1 MTPNDES
8 LTPETVDEYIE
19 RLLNLRDD
27 APADQDTRPD
37 LDLIRKLRHAYETEE
52 ANERS
57 LERVWERLAQRSAA
71 PSPTQTVK
79 PQQTHRM
86 LFLRKRQVAMNRP
99 PVQYPIR
106 PRFSYRLGAIV
117 AAILIALLI
126 GGLVIG
132 LILVRQVP
140 HQSVGGNPTTTITAT
155 TTAMPTP
162 QPSDTSTATLTP
174 TPSATLPPAPT
185 ATPLPQGPLLTYT
198 GHSGPIRT
206 LAWSPNGKWI
216 ASAGDDTTVQVWN
229 ALTGQPIFTFRQHTQ
244 AVNALAWSPDST
256 RIVSASGNENGPPKS
271 QVFVWNATTGKVLL
285 TYTNNPT
292 QVNGGIIRYLAWSP
306 DGTRI
311 LSRGDDGTL
320 QIWNPTDGTVLL
332 SLQAGGPVA
341 WSPDSRRFASGNGFG
356 IDIRDASTG
365 AVIASFPGQGSSATG
380 LAWSPDGSRIVVG
393 DGFGV
398 IHILDATNA
407 QPLLT
412 YQGFS
417 GSYESL
423 CMAWSPDSKR
433 VATGGMGV
441 GQNVNTVQV
450 WDSTSGQTLATF
462 GGQPQ
467 GVNAV
472 SWSPNG
478 ADIAA
483 GGQDGT
489 IQIWKAP

>member
-19 RLLNLRDD
+19 RLLKQRDG
-27 APADQDTRPD
+27 APADQGTPSD
-37 LDLIRKLRHAYETEE
+37 LGLIRKLRHAYETEE

-71 PSPTQTVK
+71 PSPTQAAK
-79 PQQTHRM
+79 SRQTHRL
-86 LFLRKRQVAMNRP
+86 LFLRKRQIAMNRP
-99 PVQYPIR
+99 PVQYPIK
-106 PRFSYRLGAIV
+106 PRLSYRLGAIV

-140 HQSVGGNPTTTITAT
+140 HQSVGGNPTMTAT
-155 TTAMPTP
+155 STTMPTP
-162 QPSDTSTATLTP
+162 QPSGTSTATLTP
-174 TPSATLPPAPT
+174 TPTATLPPAPT
-185 ATPLPQGPLLTYT
+185 ATPPVVQEPLLTYT

-256 RIVSASGNENGPPKS
+256 RIVSASGSENGPPKS
-271 QVFVWNATTGKVLL
+271 QVFVWNATTGNVLL

-306 DGTRI
+306 D
-311 LSRGDDGTL
+311 
-320 QIWNPTDGTVLL
+320 
-332 SLQAGGPVA
+332 
-341 WSPDSRRFASGNGFG
+341 
-356 IDIRDASTG
+356 
-365 AVIASFPGQGSSATG
+365 
-380 LAWSPDGSRIVVG
+380 
-393 DGFGV
+393 
-398 IHILDATNA
+398 
-407 QPLLT
+407 
-412 YQGFS
+412 
-417 GSYESL
+417 
-423 CMAWSPDSKR
+423 SKR

-441 GQNVNTVQV
+441 GQDVNTVQV
-450 WDSTSGQTLATF
+450 WDSTSGQTIATF
-462 GGQPQ
+462 RGQPQ

-489 IQIWKAP
+489 VQIWKAP